1 MELNSKA
8 ENNAKNHNVQTLIL
22 YLLFFYFIWAL
33 KELWFIDY
41 FHLFGETAYA
51 LLEATAKILVW
62 IVPIWLYVKYD
73 LKIKPIDYFNMN
85 VHVKKGLFW
94 GIILSTLIGLRFA
107 IEVYL
112 INKETF
118 HFLLPLDSYLDG
130 FLIVGITEEMVF
142 RGFILKEIN
151 SRISFWK
158 ANGITSL
165 LFLLIH
171 YPIWIHNEEFFHFGT
186 HIYIFLL
193 SLVFGFIYKKTGSIW
208 SVVLLHSFY
217 DLFVTII

>member
-1 MELNSKA
+1 M
-8 ENNAKNHNVQTLIL
+8 
-22 YLLFFYFIWAL
+22 
-33 KELWFIDY
+33 
-41 FHLFGETAYA
+41 
-51 LLEATAKILVW
+51 
-62 IVPIWLYVKYD
+62 
-73 LKIKPIDYFNMN
+73 
-85 VHVKKGLFW
+85 
-94 GIILSTLIGLRFA
+94 RFV

-171 YPIWIHNEEFFHFGT
+171 YPI
-186 HIYIFLL
+186 
-193 SLVFGFIYKKTGSIW
+193 
-208 SVVLLHSFY
+208 
-217 DLFVTII
+217 